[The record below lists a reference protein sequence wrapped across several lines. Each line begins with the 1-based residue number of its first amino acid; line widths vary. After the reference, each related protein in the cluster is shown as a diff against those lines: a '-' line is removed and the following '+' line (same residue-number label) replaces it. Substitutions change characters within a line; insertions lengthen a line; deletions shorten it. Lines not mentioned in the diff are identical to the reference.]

1 MTFEQRVE
9 AVSRFGFTTRQAGF
23 VVTVL
28 VHSGVCIGRQYC
40 AFAGIS
46 YGEPMRTLF
55 RKLEVGGYATA
66 TTCAHGRTRVFHL
79 QHKPLYEADRRTRIT
94 AFVGPT
100 TLARAVERLMV
111 LDAVTMDRSLTW
123 LGTERDKVSYFTT
136 QTSVRLH
143 DLPALTFRSAES
155 ETVRHFP
162 DKLPVGVANDGGA
175 HVFVYVATE
184 TLPMTFRL
192 FLDRH
197 AELFRSLPVWTVRV
211 VIPRHLANARS
222 SYEAAF
228 REQLL
233 NPLPPHVVEELR
245 WYFATR
251 RAASANG
258 DERFSQACSA
268 FGAPRF
274 RALYKRWLEDG
285 DAVLDAL
292 VSPVLEDA
300 CRLGRGG
307 LQCQVLPHPY
317 LHLLSL
323 VGTA

>member
-55 RKLEVGGYATA
+55 RKLEGGGYATA

-79 QHKPLYEADRRTRIT
+79 QHKPLYEAVGEPNNRFRR
-94 AFVGPT
+94 PT

-143 DLPALTFRSAES
+143 DLPALTFRS
-155 ETVRHFP
+155 
-162 DKLPVGVANDGGA
+162 G
-175 HVFVYVATE
+175 
-184 TLPMTFRL
+184 
-192 FLDRH
+192 
-197 AELFRSLPVWTVRV
+197 RV
-211 VIPRHLANARS
+211 
-222 SYEAAF
+222 
-228 REQLL
+228 
-233 NPLPPHVVEELR
+233 
-245 WYFATR
+245 
-251 RAASANG
+251 
-258 DERFSQACSA
+258 
-268 FGAPRF
+268 
-274 RALYKRWLEDG
+274 
-285 DAVLDAL
+285 
-292 VSPVLEDA
+292 
-300 CRLGRGG
+300 
-307 LQCQVLPHPY
+307 
-317 LHLLSL
+317 
-323 VGTA
+323 